1 MDADHLGDL
10 AAPVDAASEA
20 PVRLGVQFGFNTPVT
35 TPSSVRGVHIDK
47 ARRLVSALLYM
58 PEPGDDAGGDL
69 VLYRFRGA
77 RRFHGV
83 TADLAD
89 VEPVSRVAYAANT
102 LIMFVNSVDS
112 LHGVLPRR
120 PTGRARRYV
129 NFYADVTLARDLV
142 DAAPFQAAAAD

>member
-1 MDADHLGDL
+1 M
-10 AAPVDAASEA
+10 
-20 PVRLGVQFGFNTPVT
+20 
-35 TPSSVRGVHIDK
+35 
-47 ARRLVSALLYM
+47 
-58 PEPGDDAGGDL
+58 
-69 VLYRFRGA
+69 
-77 RRFHGV
+77 
-83 TADLAD
+83 
-89 VEPVSRVAYAANT
+89 SRVAYAANT